1 MGLMLRI
8 EGGQHGLCHGSA
20 SRGEGLP
27 VRAAWSRISGW
38 LSARRAQF
46 TLGLRVM
53 MAALAALTVALALRL
68 PLPLWA
74 VLTAVIVTQMSVGR
88 SIKVTTD
95 YLIGTIGGAIYGGVI
110 AVLFPHTG
118 ELALLAVMALAV
130 APLAVVAAINPSLN
144 VAPVTAIIVLLLPSM
159 THGSPLESAIDRVI
173 EVAVGA
179 FVGLAVSFAV
189 LPSRAHNLAITAA
202 ARMLDQIAATL
213 DELLKGLAHGL
224 DSETLHRLQDGI
236 GAALV
241 GLNGVAL
248 EAERERV
255 ARVAVGPDTG
265 PLLRTLLRLRHD
277 LVMIGR
283 AAMVR
288 LPDDLQSRL
297 VAAQTEVRLAA
308 GDYLRGCEA
317 ALLSR
322 AAPPPLDAFEAALRG
337 YIEAVSALRRAGRT
351 RDLPVDVIERFFM
364 VGFALEQ
371 LHQNFIDLRR
381 CVDAWS
387 HTAERRRPA

>member
-1 MGLMLRI
+1 MVADLRLVFDAP
-8 EGGQHGLCHGSA
+8 GA
-20 SRGEGLP
+20 
-27 VRAAWSRISGW
+27 VR
-38 LSARRAQF
+38 ARRARDDR
-46 TLGLRVM
+46 GAGGAGGGAR
-53 MAALAALTVALALRL
+53 VALAVA
-68 PLPLWA
+68 A

-110 AVLFPHTG
+110 AVLLPHTS
-118 ELALLAVMALAV
+118 ELALLAALALAV

-159 THGSPLESAIDRVI
+159 THASPLASAIDRVI

-179 FVGLAVSFAV
+179 FVGLVVSFAV
-189 LPSRAHNLAITAA
+189 LPSRAHNLAIAAA
-202 ARMLDQIAATL
+202 ARMLDQIAAAL

-224 DSETLHRLQDGI
+224 DSDTLHRLQDGI
-236 GAALV
+236 GEALV
-241 GLNGVAL
+241 GLNVVGV

-265 PLLRTLLRLRHD
+265 PLLRTLMRLRHD

-283 AAMVR
+283 APAAR

-297 VAAQTEVRLAA
+297 AAAQTDVRIAA
-308 GDYLRGCEA
+308 VAYLRSSRA
-317 ALLSR
+317 ALLER
-322 AAPPPLDAFEAALRG
+322 DAPPPLGDFEAALG
-337 YIEAVSALRRAGRT
+337 HYTAAVAAVRHEGRT
-351 RDLPVDVIERFFM
+351 RALPVDVTERFFT

-371 LHQNFIDLRR
+371 LHQNFIDLHR
-381 CVDAWS
+381 CIAS
-387 HTAERRRPA
+387 LSRAGGGAGPAA